1 MTKLEQQILKF
12 TANQLE
18 ENIIHRDSENGIA
31 LHWHERICSITFKV
45 IRNI

>member
-18 ENIIHRDSENGIA
+18 ENIHRDSENGIA
-31 LHWHERICSITFKV
+31 LH
-45 IRNI
+45 